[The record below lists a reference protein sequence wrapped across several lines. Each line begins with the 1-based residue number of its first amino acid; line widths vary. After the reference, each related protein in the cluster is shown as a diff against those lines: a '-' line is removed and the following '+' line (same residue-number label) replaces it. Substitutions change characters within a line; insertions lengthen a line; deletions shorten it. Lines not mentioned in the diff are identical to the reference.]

1 MGDGHM
7 MALSGGANNT
17 TVNMDYSGSTDSLE
31 SSPLLSTAPFI
42 R

>member
-1 MGDGHM
+1 MI
-7 MALSGGANNT
+7 ALSGGANNALT
-17 TVNMDYSGSTDSLE
+17 MSVDYSGSTDSLE